1 MTDNRVRERRIRWG
15 GLRHPERRS
24 GFDRRRDDAVLGA
37 LRDNPKVLLGVLVA
51 FNGLSM
57 LDWIFT
63 SHELTLGAMEANMVI
78 ASLITVS
85 PVVAVVFK
93 SGCTLAVS
101 AAIWK
106 TRRYRMVLATALTA
120 LGIYAV
126 LIAYHLAGLA
136 SIAAL

>member
-1 MTDNRVRERRIRWG
+1 
-15 GLRHPERRS
+15 
-24 GFDRRRDDAVLGA
+24 
-37 LRDNPKVLLGVLVA
+37 VLLGVLVA
-51 FNGLSM
+51 FNALSL

-85 PVVAVVFK
+85 PVAAVVFK

-106 TRRYRMVLATALTA
+106 TRRYRMVLATALTG

-136 SIAAL
+136 SIAAI